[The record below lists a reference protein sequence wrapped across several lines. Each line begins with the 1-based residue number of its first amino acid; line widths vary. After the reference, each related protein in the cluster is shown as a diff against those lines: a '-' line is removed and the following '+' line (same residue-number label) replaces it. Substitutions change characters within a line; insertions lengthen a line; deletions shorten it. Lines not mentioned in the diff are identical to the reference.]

1 MFDQLRDPATIP
13 MRAFYASAIDR
24 LLAHCALDA
33 EVSVTNDQPGAWSL
47 AITVRGPRPLEAI
60 DAA

>member
-1 MFDQLRDPATIP
+1 LRDPATIP
-13 MRAFYASAIDR
+13 MRAFYASAVDR
-24 LLAHCALDA
+24 LLAHCAVDA
-33 EVSVTNDQPGAWSL
+33 DVSVTNDQPGAWNL

>member
-1 MFDQLRDPATIP
+1 MPRPSIA
-13 MRAFYASAIDR
+13 

-33 EVSVTNDQPGAWSL
+33 TVSVTSDQPGAWSL

-60 DAA
+60 DVA